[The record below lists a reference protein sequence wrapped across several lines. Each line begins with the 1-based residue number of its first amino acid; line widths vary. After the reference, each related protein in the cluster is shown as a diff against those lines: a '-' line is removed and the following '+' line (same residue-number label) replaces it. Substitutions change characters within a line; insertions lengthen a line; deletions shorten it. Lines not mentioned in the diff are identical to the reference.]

1 MDRALI
7 RPPPPHLDKIQKKNS
22 FFFVRTSLTMNLSSP
37 SSWVYS
43 VVPNQP
49 HRLHTVGKNHS
60 AEDMHASNILYSS
73 ESMTT
78 QQTGTLLTTS
88 GMEHPPLGKASP
100 FPQVL
105 PSRATQ
111 RHSSSSISC
120 SISCSMSCSTC
131 FQVLVVPT
139 ATLNLLCLC
148 STRLAPTSFAH
159 SPQLLQPLQVP
170 TC

>member
-1 MDRALI
+1 MTKNALMTRCQKI
-7 RPPPPHLDKIQKKNS
+7 WTGPSSALPPPHLDKIQKKNS

-73 ESMTT
+73 ESVTT

-88 GMEHPPLGKASP
+88 GMEHPPLGRASP
-100 FPQVL
+100 SPQVL

-111 RHSSSSISC
+111 RHSSSSTT
-120 SISCSMSCSTC
+120 SCSTC

-148 STRLAPTSFAH
+148 ST
-159 SPQLLQPLQVP
+159 
-170 TC
+170 